1 MALEHTRNQII
12 RLSDFEDCRNQS
24 DGQKGN
30 PGEAY
35 SIGGHS
41 GCTNLEGNL
50 ECEYSEHK
58 RMNMQTTKLYV
69 EYIVIGMEALVWIV
83 LLVLLIIGK
92 TAVVFL
98 DYCIKNLLT
107 SLFMIGA
114 CYVLGLLV
122 DRIADTLTDGKKKQI
137 KSHYPIEASTSIT
150 VWQKV
155 KQDTFAE
162 FTLSRIRILRS
173 TILNFVLT
181 GVIAMLVAAYRYH
194 NGRLGVWAMIFFE
207 IMAMVAWQAHTSL
220 LVNYYQKTQKLERD
234 MACEE
239 GT

>member
-1 MALEHTRNQII
+1 MA
-12 RLSDFEDCRNQS
+12 
-24 DGQKGN
+24 
-30 PGEAY
+30 
-35 SIGGHS
+35 
-41 GCTNLEGNL
+41 
-50 ECEYSEHK
+50 CEYSEQK

-92 TAVVFL
+92 SAVVLL

-150 VWQKV
+150 VWPV
-155 KQDTFAE
+155 
-162 FTLSRIRILRS
+162 
-173 TILNFVLT
+173 
-181 GVIAMLVAAYRYH
+181 YRYH
-194 NGRLGVWAMIFFE
+194 NGKLGLWAMIFFE
-207 IMAMVAWQAHTSL
+207 IIAMVAWQAHTSL
-220 LVNYYQKTQKLERD
+220 LITYYQKTQKLERD
-234 MACEE
+234 MACGE